1 MLKKNEDIKKEIIRI
16 LPKRIREV
24 FEKIDFD
31 YRNLTEIRLRA
42 DKPILI
48 NYNNCERFINE
59 YGGLSNL
66 IEDAYVTCEEEIKEL
81 LQYVC
86 NYSVYAY
93 EEDIKQGFITIVG
106 GHRIGLAG
114 KVVIEGD
121 NIKYIK
127 NISCVNIRVSH
138 QVIGCARKIM
148 PYIFDEEN
156 NNIYHTLIVSPPMGG
171 KTTLLRDIIRIISN
185 ESRVNSSITV
195 GLVDERS
202 EIAACYNGIPQN
214 DIGIRTDIMDCCPK
228 AEGMLMLLRSMSPK
242 VIAVDEIGGQKDIE
256 AIEYVIN
263 CGCKL
268 LATVHGKSVE
278 DIRSKPLLGRL
289 VRERI
294 FERYIILN
302 NYKKIGNVKEIF
314 DMRGNI
320 LLYDTLCDKEKYRHR
335 KECGNE

>member
-1 MLKKNEDIKKEIIRI
+1 
-16 LPKRIREV
+16 
-24 FEKIDFD
+24 
-31 YRNLTEIRLRA
+31 
-42 DKPILI
+42 
-48 NYNNCERFINE
+48 
-59 YGGLSNL
+59 
-66 IEDAYVTCEEEIKEL
+66 
-81 LQYVC
+81 
-86 NYSVYAY
+86 
-93 EEDIKQGFITIVG
+93 
-106 GHRIGLAG
+106 
-114 KVVIEGD
+114 
-121 NIKYIK
+121 
-127 NISCVNIRVSH
+127 
-138 QVIGCARKIM
+138 
-148 PYIFDEEN
+148 
-156 NNIYHTLIVSPPMGG
+156 MGG

-185 ESRVNSSITV
+185 ESGMKSSITV

-242 VIAVDEIGGQKDIE
+242 VIAVDEIGARKDIE

-268 LATVHGKSVE
+268 LATVHGNSVE

-302 NYKKIGNVKEIF
+302 NYRNIGNVKEIF

-320 LLYDTLCDKEKYRHR
+320 LLYDTSSDNGSIDK
-335 KECGNE
+335 GNKLMN

>member
-1 MLKKNEDIKKEIIRI
+1 MLKKNNDIKKEIIRI
-16 LPKRIREV
+16 LPKGIREI
-24 FEKIDFD
+24 FNKINLD
-31 YRNLTEIRLRA
+31 YKKLTEIRLRA

-48 NYNNCERFINE
+48 NYNTCEYFISN
-59 YGGLSNL
+59 YGELSDL
-66 IEDAYVTCEEEIKEL
+66 IEDAYVICEEEIKEL
-81 LQYVC
+81 VQYVC
-86 NYSVYAY
+86 NYSVYAH

-121 NIKYIK
+121 RIKNIK

-148 PYIFDEEN
+148 PYIYDEEN
-156 NNIYHTLIVSPPMGG
+156 NNIFHTLIVSPPMGG

-185 ESRVNSSITV
+185 ESGMKSSITV

-242 VIAVDEIGGQKDIE
+242 VIAVDEIGARKDIE

-268 LATVHGKSVE
+268 LATVHGNSVE

-302 NYKKIGNVKEIF
+302 NYRNIGNVKEIF

-320 LLYDTLCDKEKYRHR
+320 LLYDTSSDNESIEK
-335 KECGNE
+335 GNKLMN

>member
-1 MLKKNEDIKKEIIRI
+1 MLKKNNDIKKEIIRI
-16 LPKRIREV
+16 LPKGIREI
-24 FEKIDFD
+24 FSKINLD
-31 YRNLTEIRLRA
+31 YKKLTEIRLRA

-48 NYNNCERFINE
+48 NYNTCEYFISNYSE
-59 YGGLSNL
+59 LSDL
-66 IEDAYVTCEEEIKEL
+66 IEDAYVICEEEIKEL
-81 LQYVC
+81 VQYVC
-86 NYSVYAY
+86 NYSVYAH

-121 NIKYIK
+121 RIKNIK

-148 PYIFDEEN
+148 PYIYDEEN
-156 NNIYHTLIVSPPMGG
+156 NNIFHTLIVSPPMGG

-185 ESRVNSSITV
+185 ESGMKSSITV

-242 VIAVDEIGGQKDIE
+242 VIAVDEIGARKDIE

-268 LATVHGKSVE
+268 LATVHGNSVE

-302 NYKKIGNVKEIF
+302 NYRNIGNVKEIF

-320 LLYDTLCDKEKYRHR
+320 LLYDTSSDNESIEK
-335 KECGNE
+335 GNKLMN

>member
-1 MLKKNEDIKKEIIRI
+1 MLKKNNDIKKEIIRI
-16 LPKRIREV
+16 LPKGIREI
-24 FEKIDFD
+24 FSKINLD
-31 YRNLTEIRLRA
+31 YKKLTEIRLRA

-48 NYNNCERFINE
+48 NYNTCEYFISNYSE
-59 YGGLSNL
+59 LSDL
-66 IEDAYVTCEEEIKEL
+66 IEDAYVICEEEIKEL
-81 LQYVC
+81 VQYVC
-86 NYSVYAY
+86 NYSVYAH

-121 NIKYIK
+121 RIKNIK

-148 PYIFDEEN
+148 PYIYDEEN
-156 NNIYHTLIVSPPMGG
+156 NNIFHTLIVSPPMGG

-185 ESRVNSSITV
+185 ESGMKSSITV

-242 VIAVDEIGGQKDIE
+242 VIAVDEIGARKDIE

-268 LATVHGKSVE
+268 LATVHGNSVE

-302 NYKKIGNVKEIF
+302 NYRNIGNVKEIF

-320 LLYDTLCDKEKYRHR
+320 LLYDTSSDNESIEKENKLM
-335 KECGNE
+335 N

>member
-1 MLKKNEDIKKEIIRI
+1 MLKKNNDIKKELIRI
-16 LPKRIREV
+16 LPKGIREI
-24 FEKIDFD
+24 FSKINLD
-31 YRNLTEIRLRA
+31 YKKLTEIRLRA

-48 NYNNCERFINE
+48 NYNTCEYFISNYSE
-59 YGGLSNL
+59 LSDL
-66 IEDAYVTCEEEIKEL
+66 IEDAYVICEEEIKEL
-81 LQYVC
+81 VQYVC
-86 NYSVYAY
+86 NYSVYAH

-121 NIKYIK
+121 RIKNIK

-148 PYIFDEEN
+148 PYIYDEEN
-156 NNIYHTLIVSPPMGG
+156 NNIFHTLIVSPPMGG

-185 ESRVNSSITV
+185 ESGMKSSITV

-242 VIAVDEIGGQKDIE
+242 VIAVDEIGARKDIE

-268 LATVHGKSVE
+268 LATVHGNSVE

-302 NYKKIGNVKEIF
+302 NYRNIGNVKEIF

-320 LLYDTLCDKEKYRHR
+320 LLYDTSSDNESIEK
-335 KECGNE
+335 GNKLMN

>member
-1 MLKKNEDIKKEIIRI
+1 MLKKNNDIKKEIIRI
-16 LPKRIREV
+16 LPKGIREI
-24 FEKIDFD
+24 FNKINLD
-31 YRNLTEIRLRA
+31 YKKLTEIRLRA

-48 NYNNCERFINE
+48 NYNTCEYLISN
-59 YGGLSNL
+59 YGELSDL
-66 IEDAYVTCEEEIKEL
+66 IEDAYVICEEEIKEL

-86 NYSVYAY
+86 NYSVYAH

-121 NIKYIK
+121 RIKNIK

-148 PYIFDEEN
+148 PYIYDEEN
-156 NNIYHTLIVSPPMGG
+156 NNIFHTLIVSPPMGG

-185 ESRVNSSITV
+185 ESGMKSSITV

-242 VIAVDEIGGQKDIE
+242 VIAVDEIGARKDIE

-268 LATVHGKSVE
+268 LATVHGNSVE

-302 NYKKIGNVKEIF
+302 NYRNIGNVKEIF

-320 LLYDTLCDKEKYRHR
+320 LLYDTSSDNESIEK
-335 KECGNE
+335 GNKLMN